1 VTTTSD
7 SGLLPAIYADGKRA
21 SAPGSAETSRL
32 NGGQVELIAPWK
44 QARFRAKNRL
54 DNRGGTGKVP
64 PIDMKNDPLTTA
76 LLGALLVS
84 ALLSLVFFERLVA
97 NTREL
102 RTINTQVAYI
112 NNMNNN
118 RALLNS
124 LANDAVEYSKKN
136 KDIDPLL
143 ESFGLKP
150 GKSASATTN
159 KPATK

>member
-1 VTTTSD
+1 
-7 SGLLPAIYADGKRA
+7 
-21 SAPGSAETSRL
+21 
-32 NGGQVELIAPWK
+32 
-44 QARFRAKNRL
+44 L
-54 DNRGGTGKVP
+54 DNRREIAKVH

-84 ALLSLVFFERLVA
+84 ALLSLVFFERYIA

-102 RTINTQVAYI
+102 RTINSRAAYI

-118 RALLNS
+118 RSLLNA
-124 LANDAVEYSKKN
+124 LANDAIEYSKKN

-150 GKSASATTN
+150 GKGAPAAAN

>member
-1 VTTTSD
+1 M
-7 SGLLPAIYADGKRA
+7 
-21 SAPGSAETSRL
+21 
-32 NGGQVELIAPWK
+32 
-44 QARFRAKNRL
+44 KNSL
-54 DNRGGTGKVP
+54 DNRREIAKVH

-84 ALLSLVFFERLVA
+84 ALLSLVFFERYIA

-102 RTINTQVAYI
+102 RTINSRAAYI

-118 RALLNS
+118 RSLLNA

-150 GKSASATTN
+150 GKAAPAAAN